1 MLLGEVDLSI
11 LSSASHDP
19 IRQKTWIDILSTDMM
34 VLQAPFLAY
43 SRYDS
48 GSYWTLVQL

>member
-19 IRQKTWIDILSTDMM
+19 IRQKTWIDILSTDMNGAASAFFS
-34 VLQAPFLAY
+34 LQQ
-43 SRYDS
+43 
-48 GSYWTLVQL
+48 V